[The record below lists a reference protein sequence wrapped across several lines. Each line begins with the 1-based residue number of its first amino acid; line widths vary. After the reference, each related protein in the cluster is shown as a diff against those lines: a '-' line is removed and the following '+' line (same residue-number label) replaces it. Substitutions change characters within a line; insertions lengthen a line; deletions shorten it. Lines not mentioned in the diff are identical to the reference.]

1 MTSIDRDGTS
11 RGIDWDLVNFMELE
25 SPLPYIYSGG
35 LVGLAELKGLEG
47 LKKMSGIAAMK
58 FFIDSL

>member
-1 MTSIDRDGTS
+1 
-11 RGIDWDLVNFMELE
+11 MEVE

-35 LVGLAELKGLEG
+35 LVDLAELKSLEG

-58 FFIDSL
+58 FFIDSFKD